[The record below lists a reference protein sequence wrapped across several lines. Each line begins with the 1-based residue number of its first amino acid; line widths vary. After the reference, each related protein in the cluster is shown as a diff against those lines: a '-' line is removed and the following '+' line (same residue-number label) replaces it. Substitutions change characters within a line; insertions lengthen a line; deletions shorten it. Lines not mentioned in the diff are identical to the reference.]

1 MSGLSAQDRGDLA
14 ERMLVDAARLATIVH
29 GDGTAEDVARITS
42 RLDRQQMDALVVVL
56 AGLVDPDRP
65 LGALL
70 CWMEFDEHG
79 KAAKPDLADRRT
91 LRTIAEEW
99 EENLDTPAEADM
111 VDEVAVR
118 AYSDGRRVEVTDKE
132 RLLAVARCVSVR
144 GMTYEQIDHMQ
155 RLPVKA
161 TSRFVERMKGAYERD
176 GREFPTF
183 GRPDTRPQLSE
194 AQVVAIRER
203 SAAGTPDRVLAVE
216 YDSTLEVIG
225 AICRGRRYAQY
236 GGPVRG
242 PRKGPSEQ
250 SQKHWVTGAY
260 QPPVRQAS

>member
-1 MSGLSAQDRGDLA
+1 MNGLSAQDRGDLA
-14 ERMLVDAARLATIVH
+14 ERMLVDAARLATIVR
-29 GDGTAEDVARITS
+29 GEGTAEDVAEITS
-42 RLDRQQMDALVVVL
+42 QLDRQQMDALVVVL

-99 EENLDTPAEADM
+99 EESLDVPAEADL
-111 VDEVAVR
+111 VDEVAVM
-118 AYSDGRRVEVTDKE
+118 AYSEGRPVEVTDEE
-132 RLLAVARCVSVR
+132 RLLAVIRCVSVR

-155 RLPVKA
+155 RLTVK
-161 TSRFVERMKGAYERD
+161 TTKRFVERMRTAYERH
-176 GREFPTF
+176 GREFPDF
-183 GRPDTRPQLSE
+183 CRADSAARFSE
-194 AQVVAIRER
+194 EQVVEIRER

-216 YDSTLEVIG
+216 FDSTLEVIG

-242 PRKGPSEQ
+242 PRSGPSEK
-250 SQKHWVTGAY
+250 SRKHWADGYY
-260 QPPVRQAS
+260 QFPDQRAS